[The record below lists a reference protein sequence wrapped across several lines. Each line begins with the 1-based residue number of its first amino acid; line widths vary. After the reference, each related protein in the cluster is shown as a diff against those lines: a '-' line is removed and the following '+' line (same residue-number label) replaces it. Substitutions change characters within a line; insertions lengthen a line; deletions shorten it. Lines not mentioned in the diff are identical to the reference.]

1 MADALFR
8 EVPEDDE
15 EDEEEQGEDKEED
28 EDEDE
33 DEGYSEWRPPWSPK
47 SIYPARLQADFFVG
61 RQNSITFPRCCGG
74 IHFTRFENLVGM

>member
-15 EDEEEQGEDKEED
+15 DDEEEQGEDEEED
-28 EDEDE
+28 EED
-33 DEGYSEWRPPWSPK
+33 DEGYSEWRLPWSPK